1 MNQVIDSVFRIL
13 ILLFSIIVHEVSH
26 GATAYALGD
35 DTAKNEGRLTLN
47 PLPHIDPVGTILL
60 PLFIGF
66 GWAKPV
72 PYNPYN
78 LRNQKW
84 GPFLVGIA
92 GPASNIIIAVIF
104 GLLFRFSDIFSLPE
118 KFLTIIASITILN
131 LGLALFNLIPI
142 PPLDGSKI
150 FSLLLPEKEAN
161 TYMSLGSVGFM
172 ILFFLLMF
180 PVAGF
185 SLGEVIFSLL
195 TFSEKLLGL

>member
-150 FSLLLPEKEAN
+150 FSAIYPRGLMFFE
-161 TYMSLGSVGFM
+161 SFGSYGFM
-172 ILFFLLMF
+172 ILLVIVFFTPFLDWTILPAMNYLF
-180 PVAGF
+180 RLITGAGF
-185 SLGEVIFSLL
+185 
-195 TFSEKLLGL
+195 

>member
-1 MNQVIDSVFRIL
+1 M
-13 ILLFSIIVHEVSH
+13 LFSIIVHEVSH
-26 GATAYALGD
+26 GAVAYAMGD
-35 DTAKNEGRLTLN
+35 DTAKNKTPLTLN

-84 GPFLVGIA
+84 GPLLVGIA
-92 GPASNIIIAVIF
+92 GPMSNIVIAVIF
-104 GLLFRFSDIFSLPE
+104 GLLLRLSDLITLPE
-118 KFLTIIASITILN
+118 NFLNIIASITILN

-150 FSLLLPEKEAN
+150 FSAIYPQGLMAFESFGRYGFVILLAIVFFTPFLDWTVLPAMQYLF
-161 TYMSLGSVGFM
+161 TM
-172 ILFFLLMF
+172 ITG
-180 PVAGF
+180 AGF
-185 SLGEVIFSLL
+185 
-195 TFSEKLLGL
+195 

>member
-78 LRNQKW
+78 LKNQRW
-84 GPFLVGIA
+84 GSLLVGAA
-92 GPASNIIIAVIF
+92 GPLSNILVATVF
-104 GLLFRFSDIFSLPE
+104 GLFVRFRNLGPLMLLDNSFFV
-118 KFLTIIASITILN
+118 IAQGIVILN
-131 LGLALFNLIPI
+131 LGLAFFNLVPI
-142 PPLDGSKI
+142 PPLDGSKVLFAFLPRTSIDFEI
-150 FSLLLPEKEAN
+150 FLERYGMIVLL
-161 TYMSLGSVGFM
+161 FII
-172 ILFFLLMF
+172 IL
-180 PVAGF
+180 
-185 SLGEVIFSLL
+185 
-195 TFSEKLLGL
+195 

>member
-26 GATAYALGD
+26 GAAAYAMGD

-47 PLPHIDPVGTILL
+47 PMPHIDPVGTILL

-92 GPASNIIIAVIF
+92 GPMSNIVIAVIF
-104 GLLFRFSDIFSLPE
+104 GLLLRLSDLITLPE
-118 KFLTIIASITILN
+118 NFLNIIASITILN
-131 LGLALFNLIPI
+131 LGLALFNLIPV

-150 FSLLLPEKEAN
+150 FSAIYPQGLMAFESFGRYGFVILLAIVFFTPFLDWTVLPAMQYLF
-161 TYMSLGSVGFM
+161 TM
-172 ILFFLLMF
+172 ITG
-180 PVAGF
+180 AGF
-185 SLGEVIFSLL
+185 
-195 TFSEKLLGL
+195 